1 LHLLEENAT
10 SILIHI
16 NYAISKKK
24 SSNSFDKSRK
34 ANKYFEVYSGQF
46 SQIFKKMNVVIL
58 KIKENQNNINDKLF
72 TF

>member
-1 LHLLEENAT
+1 MQFP
-10 SILIHI
+10 
-16 NYAISKKK
+16 KKK